1 MWRAKIA
8 EIGATT
14 PGSEYVGKEAGTG
27 PGYRKKLIEGN
38 IDDWKFMKRM
48 EINGRENDEAVSS
61 RAKEKSKRV
70 TGIRTSAGGA
80 VSTLGAAQ
88 EMRICFAWILLHSK
102 NSLTELEA
110 PILALDTPK
119 PSEAIK
125 GSDYVSTPSYLTL
138 GAAGAQDDC
147 SGPST
152 TRELRKQTFQK
163 PVYCGYST
171 DELEDG
177 R

>member
-1 MWRAKIA
+1 MSGRVHSSHLQALSTTEATIARAKIA

-48 EINGRENDEAVSS
+48 EINKRENDEAVSS

-70 TGIRTSAGGA
+70 TGIRTGAGGA

-88 EMRICFAWILLHSK
+88 EMRVYFTWIF
-102 NSLTELEA
+102 T
-110 PILALDTPK
+110 
-119 PSEAIK
+119 
-125 GSDYVSTPSYLTL
+125 TL
-138 GAAGAQDDC
+138 
-147 SGPST
+147 
-152 TRELRKQTFQK
+152 
-163 PVYCGYST
+163 
-171 DELEDG
+171 
-177 R
+177 